1 MTRVS
6 FCVLASL
13 CLSAASLAQTPDEP
27 LVQSEE
33 PGVIVTRV
41 LVTASEAE
49 VRAVLDDPHAF
60 AAFTPD
66 VQHMDVQSR
75 GQCKLLR
82 FRSRGFIAPFTYSTQ
97 RCPSSTGWSEH
108 LLESDS
114 FTRYDADIQL
124 APVTGGTHITYKLSV
139 GLDIPVPDI
148 VISKNVKRSAR
159 LTMQALRDLLSR
171 PSDSPAATETPQAP
185 GTESSS
191 LH

>member
-6 FCVLASL
+6 LCVLAGLS
-13 CLSAASLAQTPDEP
+13 LSAVSMAQTPDEP
-27 LVQSEE
+27 LVQTEE
-33 PGVIVTRV
+33 PGVIVTRL
-41 LVTASEAE
+41 LVSASEDE

-66 VQHMDVQSR
+66 VQHMDVVSR

-82 FRSRGFIAPFTYSTQ
+82 FRSRGFIEPFTYSTQ
-97 RCPSSTGWSEH
+97 RCPSSSGWSER
-108 LLESDS
+108 LLESDD
-114 FTRYDADIQL
+114 FTRYDADIL
-124 APVTGGTHITYKLSV
+124 LTPVSGGTHITYKLAV
-139 GLDIPVPDI
+139 GIDIPVPDI

-171 PSDSPAATETPQAP
+171 PSDSPAAADTSPAP
-185 GTESSS
+185 ETESSP